1 MGACASSG
9 GFYDAYCTVPGI
21 DHIIPVDVYIGG
33 CPPRPESFFDAMF
46 QLQEKIQDES
56 YMKARA
62 ERVKEQLEMI
72 KAKTAECKENAEKT
86 VKNAVSCG
94 VQTIKEGKD
103 NLMKKVAF
111 WKE

>member
-1 MGACASSG
+1 
-9 GFYDAYCTVPGI
+9 
-21 DHIIPVDVYIGG
+21 
-33 CPPRPESFFDAMF
+33 
-46 QLQEKIQDES
+46 
-56 YMKARA
+56 
-62 ERVKEQLEMI
+62 MI